1 MENYEKYVGKVFDG
15 RYRIQ
20 RMIGL
25 GGMAVVFEAED
36 LLMHRTV
43 AVKMLKDAINDDATS
58 VKRFINESKAVSML
72 SHPNIVSIYDVS
84 VRDNLKYIVMEHI
97 RGITLKNYMTRKE
110 KLPVREAI
118 SFTEQILRALDHA
131 HSKGIIH
138 RDIKPQNIMLL
149 KNGMIKV
156 ADFGIAKLPSAE
168 TVTVTDKAIGTVYY
182 ISPEQASGR
191 PIDPRSDVYSV
202 GVMLYEMVTGTL
214 PFYAESPVS
223 VALMQIHNQPKP
235 PRELCPDLPLGLQQI
250 ILRAMEKDPD
260 RRYQSAREML
270 RQIVAF
276 KNNPD
281 TLFNLS
287 GAPVTGDEDDLM
299 PIRKRKE
306 KATMLPIITGVLTA
320 FLLVGA
326 ITGFY
331 ILSRVIKAQQAEAA
345 QTIQVEN
352 FVGKVYDAA
361 MQASI
366 PEEYHVSI
374 EYQYDPAS
382 TPDTILKQDPKPGE
396 QRNVIAGKQL
406 CEITF
411 TLSRGAQSFALEN
424 YSVLDARVVSLELSK
439 LGLQS
444 SVTEEYNDTVLEGYV
459 IRTEPAAGETVTSG
473 DTVTLIVSKGQK
485 IEYVTVPDFRGREKA
500 EALRLLYTSSLS
512 LGKVTYVKSDLPHGS
527 VINQSRPQGTEV
539 PTGASIDFEVSGGSQ
554 YEDPAAATGQTE

>member
-1 MENYEKYVGKVFDG
+1 MENYEKYVGMIFDG

-20 RMIGL
+20 RIIGL

-43 AVKMLKDAINDDATS
+43 AVKMLKEGVGDDATS

-84 VRDNLKYIVMEHI
+84 VREDLKYIVMEHI
-97 RGITLKNYMTRKE
+97 RGITLKNYMSRKG
-110 KLPVREAI
+110 KLPVREAV

-182 ISPEQASGR
+182 ISPEQASGK
-191 PIDPRSDVYSV
+191 PIDPRSDLYSV
-202 GVMLYEMVTGTL
+202 GGMLYEMVTGTL
-214 PFYAESPVS
+214 PFSADSPVS
-223 VALMQIHNQPKP
+223 VALMQIHNTPRP
-235 PRELCPDLPLGLQQI
+235 PRALCPELPLGLQQI

-270 RQIVAF
+270 RHIVAL

-281 TLFNLS
+281 TIFNLS
-287 GAPVTGDEDDLM
+287 GAQKEEEEEDPM
-299 PIRKRKE
+299 PMRKRKE

-326 ITGFY
+326 VTGFY
-331 ILSRVIKAQQAEAA
+331 IMSRVIKAQKADAA
-345 QTIQVEN
+345 QTIKVEN
-352 FVGKVYDAA
+352 FVGQVYNEE
-361 MQASI
+361 MQASM
-366 PEEYHVSI
+366 PAEYHVTV
-374 EYQYDPAS
+374 EYRYDEDS
-382 TPDTILKQDPKPGE
+382 EPDTVLEQDPKPGE
-396 QRNVIAGKQL
+396 QRNVIAGKQY
-406 CEITF
+406 CELTL

-424 YSVLDARVVSLELSK
+424 YAILDARMVSLEMER
-439 LGLQS
+439 LGLKS
-444 SVTEEYNDTVLEGYV
+444 TVTEEYNDTVLEGYV
-459 IRTEPAAGETVTSG
+459 IRTEPAAGEMVTSG
-473 DTVTLIVSKGQK
+473 DMITLVVSKGQK
-485 IEYVTVPDFRGREKA
+485 VEYVSVPDFRGMARA
-500 EALRLLYTSSLS
+500 DALRLLYSTPLS
-512 LGKVTYVKSDLPHGS
+512 LGKVTYVKSELEEGS
-527 VINQSRPQGTEV
+527 VVSQSRPVGTQV
-539 PTGASIDFEVSGGSQ
+539 PSGATIDFEVSAGSQ
-554 YEDPAAATGQTE
+554 YDDASGQDD

>member
-1 MENYEKYVGKVFDG
+1 MENYEKYVGMIFDG

-20 RMIGL
+20 RIIGL

-43 AVKMLKDAINDDATS
+43 AVKMLKEGVGDDATS

-84 VRDNLKYIVMEHI
+84 VREDLKYIVMEHI
-97 RGITLKNYMTRKE
+97 RGITLKNYMSRKG
-110 KLPVREAI
+110 KLPVREAV

-182 ISPEQASGR
+182 ISPEQASGK
-191 PIDPRSDVYSV
+191 PIDPRSDLYSV

-214 PFYAESPVS
+214 PFSADSPVS
-223 VALMQIHNQPKP
+223 VALMQIHNTPRP
-235 PRELCPDLPLGLQQI
+235 PRALCPELPLGLQQI

-270 RQIVAF
+270 RHIVAL

-281 TLFNLS
+281 TIFNLS
-287 GAPVTGDEDDLM
+287 GAQKEEEEEDPM
-299 PIRKRKE
+299 PMRKRKE

-326 ITGFY
+326 VTGFY
-331 ILSRVIKAQQAEAA
+331 IMSRVIKAQKADAA
-345 QTIQVEN
+345 QTIKVGN
-352 FVGKVYDAA
+352 FVGQVYSEE
-361 MQASI
+361 MQASM
-366 PEEYHVSI
+366 PAEYHVTV
-374 EYQYDPAS
+374 EYRYDEES
-382 TPDTILKQDPKPGE
+382 EPDTILEQDPKPGE
-396 QRNVIAGKQL
+396 QRNVIAGKQY
-406 CEITF
+406 CELTL

-424 YSVLDARVVSLELSK
+424 YAILDARMVSLEMER
-439 LGLQS
+439 LGLKS
-444 SVTEEYNDTVLEGYV
+444 TVTEEYNDTVLEGYV

-473 DTVTLIVSKGQK
+473 DMITLVVSKGQK
-485 IEYVTVPDFRGREKA
+485 VEYVSVPDFRGMARA
-500 EALRLLYTSSLS
+500 DALRLLYSTPLS
-512 LGKVTYVKSDLPHGS
+512 LGKVTYVKSELEEGS
-527 VINQSRPQGTEV
+527 VVSQSRPVGTQV
-539 PTGASIDFEVSGGSQ
+539 PSGAAVDFEVSAGSQ
-554 YEDPAAATGQTE
+554 YDDASGQGD

>member
-1 MENYEKYVGKVFDG
+1 MENYEKYVGMIFDG

-20 RMIGL
+20 RIIGL

-43 AVKMLKDAINDDATS
+43 AVKMLKEGVGDDATS

-84 VRDNLKYIVMEHI
+84 VREDLKYIVMEHI
-97 RGITLKNYMTRKE
+97 RGITLKNYMSRKG
-110 KLPVREAI
+110 KLPVREAV

-182 ISPEQASGR
+182 ISPEQASGK
-191 PIDPRSDVYSV
+191 PIDPRSDLYSV

-214 PFYAESPVS
+214 PFSADSPVS
-223 VALMQIHNQPKP
+223 VALMQIHNTPRP
-235 PRELCPDLPLGLQQI
+235 PRALCPELPLGLQQI

-270 RQIVAF
+270 RHIVAL

-281 TLFNLS
+281 TIFNLS
-287 GAPVTGDEDDLM
+287 GAQKEEEEEDPM
-299 PIRKRKE
+299 PMRKRKE

-326 ITGFY
+326 VTGFY
-331 ILSRVIKAQQAEAA
+331 IMSRVIKAQKADAA
-345 QTIQVEN
+345 QTIKVEN
-352 FVGKVYDAA
+352 FVGQVYNEE
-361 MQASI
+361 MQASM
-366 PEEYHVSI
+366 PAEYHVTV
-374 EYQYDPAS
+374 EYRYDEES
-382 TPDTILKQDPKPGE
+382 EPDTILEQDPKPGE
-396 QRNVIAGKQL
+396 QRNVIAGKQY
-406 CEITF
+406 CELTL

-424 YSVLDARVVSLELSK
+424 YAILDARMVSLEMER
-439 LGLQS
+439 LGLKS
-444 SVTEEYNDTVLEGYV
+444 TVTEEYNDTVLEGYV

-473 DTVTLIVSKGQK
+473 DMITMVVSKGQK
-485 IEYVTVPDFRGREKA
+485 VEYVSVPDFRGMARA
-500 EALRLLYTSSLS
+500 DALRLLYSTPLS
-512 LGKVTYVKSDLPHGS
+512 LGKVTYVKSELEEGS
-527 VINQSRPQGTEV
+527 VVSQSRPVGTQV
-539 PTGASIDFEVSGGSQ
+539 PSGAAVDFEVSAGSQ
-554 YEDPAAATGQTE
+554 YDDASGQGD

>member
-1 MENYEKYVGKVFDG
+1 MENYEKYVGMIFDG

-20 RMIGL
+20 RIIGL

-43 AVKMLKDAINDDATS
+43 AVKMLKEGVGDDATS

-84 VRDNLKYIVMEHI
+84 VREDLKYIVMEHI
-97 RGITLKNYMTRKE
+97 RGITLKNYMSRKG
-110 KLPVREAI
+110 KLPVREAV

-182 ISPEQASGR
+182 ISPEQASGK
-191 PIDPRSDVYSV
+191 PIDPRSDLYSV

-214 PFYAESPVS
+214 PFSADSPVS
-223 VALMQIHNQPKP
+223 VALMQIHNTPRP
-235 PRELCPDLPLGLQQI
+235 PRALCPELPLGLQQI

-270 RQIVAF
+270 RHIVAL

-281 TLFNLS
+281 TIFNLS
-287 GAPVTGDEDDLM
+287 GAQKEEEEEDPM
-299 PIRKRKE
+299 PMRKRKE

-326 ITGFY
+326 VTGFY
-331 ILSRVIKAQQAEAA
+331 IMSRVIKAQKADAA
-345 QTIQVEN
+345 QTIKVGN
-352 FVGKVYDAA
+352 FVGQVYSEE
-361 MQASI
+361 MQASM
-366 PEEYHVSI
+366 PAEYHVTV
-374 EYQYDPAS
+374 EYRYDEES
-382 TPDTILKQDPKPGE
+382 EPDTILEQDPKPGE
-396 QRNVIAGKQL
+396 QRNVIAGKQY
-406 CEITF
+406 CELTL

-424 YSVLDARVVSLELSK
+424 YAILDARMVSLEMER
-439 LGLQS
+439 LGLKS
-444 SVTEEYNDTVLEGYV
+444 TVTEEYNDTVLEGYV

-473 DTVTLIVSKGQK
+473 DMITLVVSKGQK
-485 IEYVTVPDFRGREKA
+485 VEYVSVPDFRGRA
-500 EALRLLYTSSLS
+500 RADALRLLYSTPLS
-512 LGKVTYVKSDLPHGS
+512 LGKVTYVKSELEEGS
-527 VINQSRPQGTEV
+527 VVSQSRPVGTQV
-539 PTGASIDFEVSGGSQ
+539 PSGAAVDFEVSAGSQ
-554 YEDPAAATGQTE
+554 YDDASGQGD

>member
-1 MENYEKYVGKVFDG
+1 MENYEKYVGMIFDG

-20 RMIGL
+20 RIIGL

-43 AVKMLKDAINDDATS
+43 AVKMLKEGVGDDATS

-84 VRDNLKYIVMEHI
+84 VREDLKYIVIEHS
-97 RGITLKNYMTRKE
+97 RGITLKKYMSRTG
-110 KLPVREAI
+110 KLPVREAV

-182 ISPEQASGR
+182 ISPEQASGK
-191 PIDPRSDVYSV
+191 PIDPRSDLYSV

-214 PFYAESPVS
+214 PFSADSPVS
-223 VALMQIHNQPKP
+223 VALMQIHNTPRP
-235 PRELCPDLPLGLQQI
+235 PRALCPELPLGLQQI

-270 RQIVAF
+270 RHIVAL

-281 TLFNLS
+281 TIFNLS
-287 GAPVTGDEDDLM
+287 GAQKEEEEEDPM
-299 PIRKRKE
+299 PMRKRKE

-326 ITGFY
+326 VTGFY
-331 ILSRVIKAQQAEAA
+331 IMSRVIKAQKADAA
-345 QTIQVEN
+345 QTIKVEN
-352 FVGKVYDAA
+352 FVGQVYSEE
-361 MQASI
+361 MQASM
-366 PEEYHVSI
+366 PAEYHVTV
-374 EYQYDPAS
+374 EYRYDEES
-382 TPDTILKQDPKPGE
+382 EPDTILEQDPKPGE
-396 QRNVIAGKQL
+396 QRNVIAGKQY
-406 CEITF
+406 CELTL

-424 YSVLDARVVSLELSK
+424 YAILDARMVSLEMER
-439 LGLQS
+439 LGLKS
-444 SVTEEYNDTVLEGYV
+444 TVTEEYNDTVLEGYV

-473 DTVTLIVSKGQK
+473 DMITLVVSKGQK
-485 IEYVTVPDFRGREKA
+485 VEYVSVPDFRGMARA
-500 EALRLLYTSSLS
+500 DALRLLYSTPLS
-512 LGKVTYVKSDLPHGS
+512 LGKVTYVKSELEEGS
-527 VINQSRPQGTEV
+527 VVSQSRPVGTQV
-539 PTGASIDFEVSGGSQ
+539 PSGAAVDFEVSAGSQ
-554 YEDPAAATGQTE
+554 YDDASGQDD

>member
-1 MENYEKYVGKVFDG
+1 MENYEKYVGMIFDG

-20 RMIGL
+20 RIIGL

-43 AVKMLKDAINDDATS
+43 AVKMLKEGVGDDATS

-84 VRDNLKYIVMEHI
+84 VREDLKYIVMEHI
-97 RGITLKNYMTRKE
+97 RGITLKNYMSRKG
-110 KLPVREAI
+110 KLPVREAV

-182 ISPEQASGR
+182 ISPEQASGK
-191 PIDPRSDVYSV
+191 PIDPRSDLYSV

-214 PFYAESPVS
+214 PFSADSPVS
-223 VALMQIHNQPKP
+223 VALMQIHNTPRP
-235 PRELCPDLPLGLQQI
+235 PRALCPELPLGLQQI

-270 RQIVAF
+270 RHIVAL

-281 TLFNLS
+281 TIFNLS
-287 GAPVTGDEDDLM
+287 GAQKEEEEEDPM
-299 PIRKRKE
+299 PMRKRKE

-326 ITGFY
+326 VTGFY
-331 ILSRVIKAQQAEAA
+331 IMSRVIKAQKADAA
-345 QTIQVEN
+345 QTIKVGN
-352 FVGKVYDAA
+352 FVGQVYNEE
-361 MQASI
+361 MQASM
-366 PEEYHVSI
+366 PAEYHVTV
-374 EYQYDPAS
+374 EYRYDEES
-382 TPDTILKQDPKPGE
+382 EPDTILEQDPKPGE
-396 QRNVIAGKQL
+396 QRNVIAGKQY
-406 CEITF
+406 CELTL
-411 TLSRGAQSFALEN
+411 TLSRGAQFFALEN
-424 YSVLDARVVSLELSK
+424 YAILDARMVSLEMER
-439 LGLQS
+439 LGLKS
-444 SVTEEYNDTVLEGYV
+444 TVTEEYNDTVLEGYV

-473 DTVTLIVSKGQK
+473 DMITLVVSKGQK
-485 IEYVTVPDFRGREKA
+485 VEYVSVPDFRGMARA
-500 EALRLLYTSSLS
+500 DALRLLYSTPLS
-512 LGKVTYVKSDLPHGS
+512 LGKVTYVKSELEEGS
-527 VINQSRPQGTEV
+527 VVSQSRPVGTQV
-539 PTGASIDFEVSGGSQ
+539 PSGAAVDFEVSAGSQ
-554 YEDPAAATGQTE
+554 YDDASGQGD

>member
-1 MENYEKYVGKVFDG
+1 MENYEKYVGMIFDG

-20 RMIGL
+20 RIIGL

-43 AVKMLKDAINDDATS
+43 AVKMLKEGVGDDATS

-84 VRDNLKYIVMEHI
+84 VREDLKYIVMEHI
-97 RGITLKNYMTRKE
+97 RGITLKNYMSRKG
-110 KLPVREAI
+110 KLPVREAV

-182 ISPEQASGR
+182 ISPEQASGK
-191 PIDPRSDVYSV
+191 PIDPRSDLYSV

-214 PFYAESPVS
+214 PFSADSPVS
-223 VALMQIHNQPKP
+223 VALMQIHNTPRP
-235 PRELCPDLPLGLQQI
+235 PRALCPELPLGLQQI

-270 RQIVAF
+270 RHIVAL

-281 TLFNLS
+281 TIFNLS
-287 GAPVTGDEDDLM
+287 GAQKEEEEEDPM
-299 PIRKRKE
+299 PMRKRKE

-326 ITGFY
+326 VTGFY
-331 ILSRVIKAQQAEAA
+331 IMSRVIKAQKADAA
-345 QTIQVEN
+345 QTIKVEN
-352 FVGKVYDAA
+352 FVGQVYNEE
-361 MQASI
+361 MQASM
-366 PEEYHVSI
+366 PAEYHVTV
-374 EYQYDPAS
+374 EYRYDEES
-382 TPDTILKQDPKPGE
+382 EPDTILEQDPKPGE
-396 QRNVIAGKQL
+396 QRNVIAGKQY
-406 CEITF
+406 CELTL

-424 YSVLDARVVSLELSK
+424 YAILDARMVSLEMER
-439 LGLQS
+439 LGLKS
-444 SVTEEYNDTVLEGYV
+444 TVTEEYNDTVLEGYV
-459 IRTEPAAGETVTSG
+459 IRTEPAAGEMVTSG
-473 DTVTLIVSKGQK
+473 DMITLVVSKGQK
-485 IEYVTVPDFRGREKA
+485 VEYVSVPDFRGRA
-500 EALRLLYTSSLS
+500 RADALRLLYSTPLS
-512 LGKVTYVKSDLPHGS
+512 LGKVTYVKSELEEGS
-527 VINQSRPQGTEV
+527 VVSQSRPVGTQV
-539 PTGASIDFEVSGGSQ
+539 PSGATIDFEVSAGSQ
-554 YEDPAAATGQTE
+554 YDDASGQDD

>member
-1 MENYEKYVGKVFDG
+1 MENYEKYVGMIFDG

-20 RMIGL
+20 RIIGL

-43 AVKMLKDAINDDATS
+43 AVKMLKEGVGDDATS

-84 VRDNLKYIVMEHI
+84 VREDLKYIVMEHI
-97 RGITLKNYMTRKE
+97 RGITLKIYMSRKG
-110 KLPVREAI
+110 KLPVREAV

-182 ISPEQASGR
+182 ISPEQASGK
-191 PIDPRSDVYSV
+191 PIDPRSDLYSV

-214 PFYAESPVS
+214 PFSADSPVS
-223 VALMQIHNQPKP
+223 VALMQIHNTPRP
-235 PRELCPDLPLGLQQI
+235 PRALCPELPLGLQQI

-270 RQIVAF
+270 RHIVAL

-281 TLFNLS
+281 TIFNLS
-287 GAPVTGDEDDLM
+287 GAQKEEEEEDPM
-299 PIRKRKE
+299 PMRKRKE

-326 ITGFY
+326 VTGFY
-331 ILSRVIKAQQAEAA
+331 IMSRVIKAQKADAA
-345 QTIQVEN
+345 QTIKVEN
-352 FVGKVYDAA
+352 FVGQVYNEE
-361 MQASI
+361 MQASM
-366 PEEYHVSI
+366 PAEYHVTV
-374 EYQYDPAS
+374 EYRYDEDS
-382 TPDTILKQDPKPGE
+382 EPDTVLEQDPKPGE
-396 QRNVIAGKQL
+396 QRNVIAGKQY
-406 CEITF
+406 CELTL

-424 YSVLDARVVSLELSK
+424 YAILDARMVSLEMER
-439 LGLQS
+439 LGLKS
-444 SVTEEYNDTVLEGYV
+444 TVTEEYNDTVLEGYV

-473 DTVTLIVSKGQK
+473 DMITLVVSKGQK
-485 IEYVTVPDFRGREKA
+485 VEYVSVPDFRGMARA
-500 EALRLLYTSSLS
+500 DALRLLYSTPLS
-512 LGKVTYVKSDLPHGS
+512 LGKVTYVKSELEEGS
-527 VINQSRPQGTEV
+527 VVSQSRPVGTQV
-539 PTGASIDFEVSGGSQ
+539 PSGAAVDFEVSAGSQ
-554 YEDPAAATGQTE
+554 YDDASGQGD

>member
-1 MENYEKYVGKVFDG
+1 MENYEKYVGMIFDG

-20 RMIGL
+20 RIIGL

-43 AVKMLKDAINDDATS
+43 AVKMLKEGVGDDATS

-84 VRDNLKYIVMEHI
+84 VREDLKYIVMEHI
-97 RGITLKNYMTRKE
+97 RGITLKNYMSRKG
-110 KLPVREAI
+110 KLPVREAV

-182 ISPEQASGR
+182 ISPEQASGK
-191 PIDPRSDVYSV
+191 PNDPRSDLYSV

-214 PFYAESPVS
+214 PFSADSPVS
-223 VALMQIHNQPKP
+223 VALMQIHNTPRP
-235 PRELCPDLPLGLQQI
+235 PRALCPELPLGLQQI

-270 RQIVAF
+270 RHIVAL

-281 TLFNLS
+281 TIFNLS
-287 GAPVTGDEDDLM
+287 GAQKEEEEEDPM
-299 PIRKRKE
+299 PMRKRKE

-326 ITGFY
+326 VTGFY
-331 ILSRVIKAQQAEAA
+331 IMSRVIKAQKADAA
-345 QTIQVEN
+345 QTIKVEN
-352 FVGKVYDAA
+352 FVGQVYNEE
-361 MQASI
+361 MQASM
-366 PEEYHVSI
+366 PAEYHVTV
-374 EYQYDPAS
+374 EYRYDEDS
-382 TPDTILKQDPKPGE
+382 EPDTVLEQDPKPGE
-396 QRNVIAGKQL
+396 QRNVIAGKQY
-406 CEITF
+406 CELTL

-424 YSVLDARVVSLELSK
+424 YAILDARIVSLEMER
-439 LGLQS
+439 LGLKS
-444 SVTEEYNDTVLEGYV
+444 TVTEEYNDTVLEGYV

-473 DTVTLIVSKGQK
+473 DMITLVVSKGQK
-485 IEYVTVPDFRGREKA
+485 VEYVSVPDFRGRA
-500 EALRLLYTSSLS
+500 RADALRLLYSTPLS
-512 LGKVTYVKSDLPHGS
+512 LGKVTYVKSELEEGS
-527 VINQSRPQGTEV
+527 VVSQSRPVGTQV
-539 PTGASIDFEVSGGSQ
+539 PSGAAVDFEVSAGSQ
-554 YEDPAAATGQTE
+554 YDDASEQGD

>member
-1 MENYEKYVGKVFDG
+1 MENYEKYVGMIFDG

-20 RMIGL
+20 RIIGL

-43 AVKMLKDAINDDATS
+43 AVKMLKEGVGDDATS

-84 VRDNLKYIVMEHI
+84 VREDLKYIVMEHI
-97 RGITLKNYMTRKE
+97 RGITLKNYMSRKG
-110 KLPVREAI
+110 KLPVREAV

-182 ISPEQASGR
+182 ISPEQASGK
-191 PIDPRSDVYSV
+191 PIDPRSDLYSV

-214 PFYAESPVS
+214 PFSADSPVS
-223 VALMQIHNQPKP
+223 VALMQIHNTPRP
-235 PRELCPDLPLGLQQI
+235 PRALCPELPLGLQQI
-250 ILRAMEKDPD
+250 ILRAIEKDPD

-270 RQIVAF
+270 RHIVAL

-281 TLFNLS
+281 TIFNLS
-287 GAPVTGDEDDLM
+287 GAQKEEEEEDPM
-299 PIRKRKE
+299 PMRKRKE

-326 ITGFY
+326 VTGFY
-331 ILSRVIKAQQAEAA
+331 IMSRVIKAQKADAA
-345 QTIQVEN
+345 QTIKVEN
-352 FVGKVYDAA
+352 FVGQVYNEE
-361 MQASI
+361 MQASM
-366 PEEYHVSI
+366 PAEYHVTV
-374 EYQYDPAS
+374 EYRYDEES
-382 TPDTILKQDPKPGE
+382 EPDTVLEQDPKPGE
-396 QRNVIAGKQL
+396 QRNVIAGKQY
-406 CEITF
+406 CELTL

-424 YSVLDARVVSLELSK
+424 YAILDARMVSLEMER
-439 LGLQS
+439 LGLKS
-444 SVTEEYNDTVLEGYV
+444 TVTEEYNDTVLEGYV

-473 DTVTLIVSKGQK
+473 DMITLVVSKGQK
-485 IEYVTVPDFRGREKA
+485 VEYVSVPDFRGMARA
-500 EALRLLYTSSLS
+500 DALRLLYSTPLS
-512 LGKVTYVKSDLPHGS
+512 LGKVTYVKSELEEGS
-527 VINQSRPQGTEV
+527 VVRQSRPVGTQV
-539 PTGASIDFEVSGGSQ
+539 PSGAAVDFEVSAGSQ
-554 YEDPAAATGQTE
+554 YDDASGQGD

>member
-1 MENYEKYVGKVFDG
+1 MENYEKYVGMIFDG

-20 RMIGL
+20 RIIGL

-43 AVKMLKDAINDDATS
+43 AVKMLKEGVGDDATS

-84 VRDNLKYIVMEHI
+84 VREDLKYIVMEHI
-97 RGITLKNYMTRKE
+97 RGITLKNYMSRKG
-110 KLPVREAI
+110 KLPVREAV

-182 ISPEQASGR
+182 ISPEQASGK
-191 PIDPRSDVYSV
+191 PIDPRSDLYSV

-214 PFYAESPVS
+214 PFSADSPVS
-223 VALMQIHNQPKP
+223 VALMQIHNTPRP
-235 PRELCPDLPLGLQQI
+235 PRALCPELPLGLQQI

-270 RQIVAF
+270 RHIVAL

-281 TLFNLS
+281 TIFNLS
-287 GAPVTGDEDDLM
+287 GAQKEEEEEDPM
-299 PIRKRKE
+299 PMRKRKE

-326 ITGFY
+326 VTGFY
-331 ILSRVIKAQQAEAA
+331 IMSRVIKAQKADAA
-345 QTIQVEN
+345 QTIKVEN
-352 FVGKVYDAA
+352 FVGQVYNEE
-361 MQASI
+361 MQASM
-366 PEEYHVSI
+366 PAEYHVTV
-374 EYQYDPAS
+374 EYRYDEDS
-382 TPDTILKQDPKPGE
+382 EPDTILEQDPKPGE
-396 QRNVIAGKQL
+396 QRNVIAGKQY
-406 CEITF
+406 CELTL

-424 YSVLDARVVSLELSK
+424 YAILDARMVSLEMER
-439 LGLQS
+439 LGLKS
-444 SVTEEYNDTVLEGYV
+444 TVTEEYNDTVLEGYV

-473 DTVTLIVSKGQK
+473 DMITLVVSKGQK
-485 IEYVTVPDFRGREKA
+485 VEYVSVPDFRGMARA
-500 EALRLLYTSSLS
+500 DALRLLYSTPLS
-512 LGKVTYVKSDLPHGS
+512 LGKVTYVKSELEEGS
-527 VINQSRPQGTEV
+527 VVSQSRPVGTQV
-539 PTGASIDFEVSGGSQ
+539 PSGAAVDFEVSAGSQ
-554 YEDPAAATGQTE
+554 YDDASGQGD

>member
-1 MENYEKYVGKVFDG
+1 MENYEKYVGMIFDG

-20 RMIGL
+20 RIIGL

-43 AVKMLKDAINDDATS
+43 AVKMLKEGVGDDATS

-84 VRDNLKYIVMEHI
+84 VREDLKYIVMEHI
-97 RGITLKNYMTRKE
+97 RGITLKNYMSRKG
-110 KLPVREAI
+110 KLPVREAV

-182 ISPEQASGR
+182 ISPEQASGK
-191 PIDPRSDVYSV
+191 PIDPRSDLYSV

-214 PFYAESPVS
+214 PFSADSPVS
-223 VALMQIHNQPKP
+223 VALKQIHNTPRP
-235 PRELCPDLPLGLQQI
+235 PRALCPELPLGLQQI

-270 RQIVAF
+270 RHIVAL

-281 TLFNLS
+281 TIFNLS
-287 GAPVTGDEDDLM
+287 GAQKEEEEEDPM
-299 PIRKRKE
+299 PMRKRKE

-326 ITGFY
+326 VTGFY
-331 ILSRVIKAQQAEAA
+331 IMSRVIKAQKADAA
-345 QTIQVEN
+345 QTIKVEN
-352 FVGKVYDAA
+352 FVGQVYNEE
-361 MQASI
+361 MQASM
-366 PEEYHVSI
+366 PAEYHVTV
-374 EYQYDPAS
+374 EYRYDEES
-382 TPDTILKQDPKPGE
+382 EPDTILEQDPKPGE
-396 QRNVIAGKQL
+396 QRNVIAGKQY
-406 CEITF
+406 CELTL

-424 YSVLDARVVSLELSK
+424 YAILDARMVSLEMER
-439 LGLQS
+439 LGLKS
-444 SVTEEYNDTVLEGYV
+444 TVTEEYNDTVLEGYV

-473 DTVTLIVSKGQK
+473 DMITLVVSKGQK
-485 IEYVTVPDFRGREKA
+485 VEYVSVPDFRGMARA
-500 EALRLLYTSSLS
+500 DALRLLYSTPLS
-512 LGKVTYVKSDLPHGS
+512 LGKVTYVKSELEEGS
-527 VINQSRPQGTEV
+527 VVSQSRPVGTQV
-539 PTGASIDFEVSGGSQ
+539 PSGAAVDFEVSAGSQ
-554 YEDPAAATGQTE
+554 YDDASGQGD

>member
-1 MENYEKYVGKVFDG
+1 MENYEKYVGMIFDG

-20 RMIGL
+20 RIIGL

-43 AVKMLKDAINDDATS
+43 AVKMLKEGVGDDATS

-84 VRDNLKYIVMEHI
+84 VREDLKYIVMEHI
-97 RGITLKNYMTRKE
+97 RGITLKNYMSRKG

-182 ISPEQASGR
+182 ISPEQASGK
-191 PIDPRSDVYSV
+191 PIDPRSDLYSV

-214 PFYAESPVS
+214 PFSADSPVS
-223 VALMQIHNQPKP
+223 VALMQIHNTPRP
-235 PRELCPDLPLGLQQI
+235 PRALCPELPLGLQQI

-270 RQIVAF
+270 RHIVAL

-281 TLFNLS
+281 TIFNLS
-287 GAPVTGDEDDLM
+287 GAQKEEEEEDPM
-299 PIRKRKE
+299 PMRKRKE

-331 ILSRVIKAQQAEAA
+331 IMSRVIKAQKADAA
-345 QTIQVEN
+345 QTIKVEN
-352 FVGKVYDAA
+352 FVGQVYNEE
-361 MQASI
+361 MQASM
-366 PEEYHVSI
+366 PAEYHVTV
-374 EYQYDPAS
+374 EYRYDEDS
-382 TPDTILKQDPKPGE
+382 EPDTVLEQDPKPGE
-396 QRNVIAGKQL
+396 QRNVIAGKQY
-406 CEITF
+406 CELTL

-424 YSVLDARVVSLELSK
+424 YAILDARMVSLEMER
-439 LGLQS
+439 LGLKS
-444 SVTEEYNDTVLEGYV
+444 TVTEEYNDTVLEGYV

-473 DTVTLIVSKGQK
+473 DMITLVVSKGQK
-485 IEYVTVPDFRGREKA
+485 VEYVSVPDFRGMARA
-500 EALRLLYTSSLS
+500 DALRLLYSTPLS
-512 LGKVTYVKSDLPHGS
+512 LGKVTYVKSELEEGS
-527 VINQSRPQGTEV
+527 VVSQSRPVGTQV
-539 PTGASIDFEVSGGSQ
+539 PSGAAVDFEVSAGSR
-554 YEDPAAATGQTE
+554 YDDASGQGD

>member
-1 MENYEKYVGKVFDG
+1 MENYEKYVGMIFDG

-20 RMIGL
+20 RIIGL

-43 AVKMLKDAINDDATS
+43 AVKMLKEGVGDDATS

-84 VRDNLKYIVMEHI
+84 VREDLKYIVMEHI
-97 RGITLKNYMTRKE
+97 RGITLKNYMSRKG
-110 KLPVREAI
+110 KLPVREAV

-182 ISPEQASGR
+182 ISPEQASGK
-191 PIDPRSDVYSV
+191 PIDPRSDLYSV

-214 PFYAESPVS
+214 PFSADSPVS
-223 VALMQIHNQPKP
+223 VALMQIHNTPRP
-235 PRELCPDLPLGLQQI
+235 PRALCPELPLGLQQI

-270 RQIVAF
+270 RHIVAL

-281 TLFNLS
+281 TIFNLS
-287 GAPVTGDEDDLM
+287 GAQKEEEEEDPM
-299 PIRKRKE
+299 PMRKRKE

-320 FLLVGA
+320 FLLVSA

-331 ILSRVIKAQQAEAA
+331 IMSRVIKAQKADAA
-345 QTIQVEN
+345 QTIKVGN
-352 FVGKVYDAA
+352 FVGQVYSEE
-361 MQASI
+361 MQASM
-366 PEEYHVSI
+366 PAEYHVTV
-374 EYQYDPAS
+374 EYRYDEES
-382 TPDTILKQDPKPGE
+382 EPDTILEQDPKPGE
-396 QRNVIAGKQL
+396 QRNVIAGKQY
-406 CEITF
+406 CELTL

-424 YSVLDARVVSLELSK
+424 YAILDARMVSLEMER
-439 LGLQS
+439 LGLKS
-444 SVTEEYNDTVLEGYV
+444 TVTEEYNDTVLEGYV

-473 DTVTLIVSKGQK
+473 DMITLVVSKGQK
-485 IEYVTVPDFRGREKA
+485 VEYVSVPDFRGMARA
-500 EALRLLYTSSLS
+500 DALRLLYSTPLS
-512 LGKVTYVKSDLPHGS
+512 LGKVTYDKSELEEGS
-527 VINQSRPQGTEV
+527 VVSQSRPVGTQV
-539 PTGASIDFEVSGGSQ
+539 PSGAAVDFEVSAGSQ
-554 YEDPAAATGQTE
+554 YDDASGQGD

>member
-1 MENYEKYVGKVFDG
+1 MENYEKYVGMIFDG

-20 RMIGL
+20 RIIGL

-43 AVKMLKDAINDDATS
+43 AVKMLKEGVGDDATS

-84 VRDNLKYIVMEHI
+84 VREDLKYIVMEHI
-97 RGITLKNYMTRKE
+97 RGITLKNYMSRKG
-110 KLPVREAI
+110 KLPVREAV

-182 ISPEQASGR
+182 ISPEQASGK
-191 PIDPRSDVYSV
+191 PIDPRSDLYSV

-214 PFYAESPVS
+214 PFSADSPVS
-223 VALMQIHNQPKP
+223 VALMQIHNTPRP
-235 PRELCPDLPLGLQQI
+235 PRALCPELPLGLQQI

-270 RQIVAF
+270 RHIVAL

-281 TLFNLS
+281 TIFNLS
-287 GAPVTGDEDDLM
+287 GAQKEEEEEDPM
-299 PIRKRKE
+299 PMRKRKE

-326 ITGFY
+326 VTGFY
-331 ILSRVIKAQQAEAA
+331 IMSRVIKAQKADAA
-345 QTIQVEN
+345 QTIKVEN
-352 FVGKVYDAA
+352 FVGQVYNEE
-361 MQASI
+361 MQASM
-366 PEEYHVSI
+366 PAEYHVTV
-374 EYQYDPAS
+374 EYRYDEES
-382 TPDTILKQDPKPGE
+382 EPDTILEQDPKPGE
-396 QRNVIAGKQL
+396 QRNVIAGKQY
-406 CEITF
+406 CELTL

-424 YSVLDARVVSLELSK
+424 YAILDARMVSLEMER
-439 LGLQS
+439 LGLKS
-444 SVTEEYNDTVLEGYV
+444 TVTEEYNDTVLEGYV

-473 DTVTLIVSKGQK
+473 DMITLVVSKGQK
-485 IEYVTVPDFRGREKA
+485 VEYVSVPDFRGMARA
-500 EALRLLYTSSLS
+500 DALRLLYSTPLS
-512 LGKVTYVKSDLPHGS
+512 LGKVTYVKSELEEGS
-527 VINQSRPQGTEV
+527 VVSQSRPVGTQV
-539 PTGASIDFEVSGGSQ
+539 PSGAAVDFEVSAGSQ
-554 YEDPAAATGQTE
+554 YDDASGQGD

>member
-1 MENYEKYVGKVFDG
+1 MENYEKYVGMIFDG

-20 RMIGL
+20 RIIGL

-43 AVKMLKDAINDDATS
+43 AVKMLKEGVGDDATS

-84 VRDNLKYIVMEHI
+84 VREDLKYIVMEHI
-97 RGITLKNYMTRKE
+97 RGITLKNYMSRKG
-110 KLPVREAI
+110 KLPVREAV

-182 ISPEQASGR
+182 ISPEQASGK
-191 PIDPRSDVYSV
+191 PIDPRSDLYSV

-214 PFYAESPVS
+214 PFSADSPVS
-223 VALMQIHNQPKP
+223 VALMQIHNTPRP
-235 PRELCPDLPLGLQQI
+235 PRALCPELPLGLQQI

-270 RQIVAF
+270 RHIVAL

-281 TLFNLS
+281 TIFNLS
-287 GAPVTGDEDDLM
+287 GAQKEEEEEDPM
-299 PIRKRKE
+299 PMRKRKE

-326 ITGFY
+326 VTGFY
-331 ILSRVIKAQQAEAA
+331 IMSRVIKAQKADAA
-345 QTIQVEN
+345 QTIKVEN
-352 FVGKVYDAA
+352 FVGQVFNEE
-361 MQASI
+361 MQASM
-366 PEEYHVSI
+366 PAEYHVTV
-374 EYQYDPAS
+374 EYRYDEDS
-382 TPDTILKQDPKPGE
+382 EPDTVLEQDPKPGE
-396 QRNVIAGKQL
+396 QRNVIAGKQY
-406 CEITF
+406 CELTL

-424 YSVLDARVVSLELSK
+424 YAILDARMVSLEVER
-439 LGLQS
+439 LGLKS
-444 SVTEEYNDTVLEGYV
+444 TVTEEYNDTVLEGYV

-473 DTVTLIVSKGQK
+473 DMITLVVSKGQK
-485 IEYVTVPDFRGREKA
+485 VEYVSVPDFRGRA
-500 EALRLLYTSSLS
+500 RADALRLLYSTPLS
-512 LGKVTYVKSDLPHGS
+512 LGKVTYVKSELEEGS
-527 VINQSRPQGTEV
+527 VVSQSRPVGTQV
-539 PTGASIDFEVSGGSQ
+539 PSGATIDFEVSAGSQ
-554 YEDPAAATGQTE
+554 YDDASGQDD

>member
-1 MENYEKYVGKVFDG
+1 MENYEKYVGTIFDG

-20 RMIGL
+20 RIIGL

-43 AVKMLKDAINDDATS
+43 AVKMLKEGVGDDATS

-84 VRDNLKYIVMEHI
+84 VREDLKYIVMEHI
-97 RGITLKNYMTRKE
+97 RGITLKNYMSRKG
-110 KLPVREAI
+110 KLPVREAV

-182 ISPEQASGR
+182 ISPEQASGK
-191 PIDPRSDVYSV
+191 PIDPRSDLYSV

-214 PFYAESPVS
+214 PFSADSPVS
-223 VALMQIHNQPKP
+223 VALMQIHNTPRP
-235 PRELCPDLPLGLQQI
+235 PRALCPELPLGLQQI

-270 RQIVAF
+270 RHIVAL

-281 TLFNLS
+281 TIFNLS
-287 GAPVTGDEDDLM
+287 GAQKEEEEEDPM
-299 PIRKRKE
+299 PMRKRKE

-326 ITGFY
+326 VTGFY
-331 ILSRVIKAQQAEAA
+331 IMSRVIKAQKADAA
-345 QTIQVEN
+345 QTIKVEN
-352 FVGKVYDAA
+352 FVGQVYNEE
-361 MQASI
+361 MQASM
-366 PEEYHVSI
+366 PAEYHVTV
-374 EYQYDPAS
+374 EYRYDEDS
-382 TPDTILKQDPKPGE
+382 EPDTVLEQNPKPGE
-396 QRNVIAGKQL
+396 QRNVIAGKQY
-406 CEITF
+406 CELTL

-424 YSVLDARVVSLELSK
+424 YAILDARMVSLEMER
-439 LGLQS
+439 LGLKS
-444 SVTEEYNDTVLEGYV
+444 TVTEEYNDTVLEGYV

-473 DTVTLIVSKGQK
+473 DMITLVVSKGQK
-485 IEYVTVPDFRGREKA
+485 VEYVSVPDFRGMARA
-500 EALRLLYTSSLS
+500 DALRLLYSTPLS
-512 LGKVTYVKSDLPHGS
+512 LGKVTYVKSELEEGS
-527 VINQSRPQGTEV
+527 VVSQSRPVGTQV
-539 PTGASIDFEVSGGSQ
+539 PSGATIDFEVSAGSQ
-554 YEDPAAATGQTE
+554 YDDASGQDD

>member
-1 MENYEKYVGKVFDG
+1 MENYEKYVGMIFDG

-20 RMIGL
+20 RIIGL

-43 AVKMLKDAINDDATS
+43 AVKMLKEGVGDDATS

-84 VRDNLKYIVMEHI
+84 VREDLKYIVMEHI
-97 RGITLKNYMTRKE
+97 RGITLKNYMSRKG
-110 KLPVREAI
+110 KLPVREAV

-182 ISPEQASGR
+182 ISPEQASGK
-191 PIDPRSDVYSV
+191 PIDPRSDLYSV

-214 PFYAESPVS
+214 PFSADSPVS
-223 VALMQIHNQPKP
+223 VALMQIHNTPRP
-235 PRELCPDLPLGLQQI
+235 PRALCPELPLGLQQI

-270 RQIVAF
+270 RHIVAL

-281 TLFNLS
+281 NIFNLS
-287 GAPVTGDEDDLM
+287 GAQKEEEEEDPM
-299 PIRKRKE
+299 PMRKRKE

-326 ITGFY
+326 VTGFY
-331 ILSRVIKAQQAEAA
+331 IMSRVIKAQKADAA
-345 QTIQVEN
+345 QTIKVEN
-352 FVGKVYDAA
+352 FVGQVYNEE
-361 MQASI
+361 MQASM
-366 PEEYHVSI
+366 PAEYHVTV
-374 EYQYDPAS
+374 EYRYDEDS
-382 TPDTILKQDPKPGE
+382 EPDTVLEQDPKPGE
-396 QRNVIAGKQL
+396 QRNVIAGKQY
-406 CEITF
+406 CELTL

-424 YSVLDARVVSLELSK
+424 YAILDARMVSLEMER
-439 LGLQS
+439 LGLKS
-444 SVTEEYNDTVLEGYV
+444 TVTEEYNDTVLEGYV

-473 DTVTLIVSKGQK
+473 DMITLVVSKGQK
-485 IEYVTVPDFRGREKA
+485 VEYVSVPDFRGRA
-500 EALRLLYTSSLS
+500 RADALRLLYSTPLS
-512 LGKVTYVKSDLPHGS
+512 LGKVTYVKSELEEGS
-527 VINQSRPQGTEV
+527 VVSQSRPVCTQV
-539 PTGASIDFEVSGGSQ
+539 PSGATIDFEVSAGSQ
-554 YEDPAAATGQTE
+554 YDDASGQGD

>member
-1 MENYEKYVGKVFDG
+1 MENYEKYVGMIFDG

-20 RMIGL
+20 RIIGL

-43 AVKMLKDAINDDATS
+43 AVKMLKEGVGDDATS

-84 VRDNLKYIVMEHI
+84 VREDLKYIVMEHI
-97 RGITLKNYMTRKE
+97 RGITLKNYMSRKG
-110 KLPVREAI
+110 KLPVREAV

-182 ISPEQASGR
+182 ISPEQASGK
-191 PIDPRSDVYSV
+191 PIDPRSDLYSV

-214 PFYAESPVS
+214 PFSADSPVS
-223 VALMQIHNQPKP
+223 VALMQIHNTPRP
-235 PRELCPDLPLGLQQI
+235 PRALCPELPLGLQQI

-270 RQIVAF
+270 RHIVAL

-281 TLFNLS
+281 TIFNLS
-287 GAPVTGDEDDLM
+287 GAQKEEEEEDPM
-299 PIRKRKE
+299 PMRKRKE

-326 ITGFY
+326 VTGFY
-331 ILSRVIKAQQAEAA
+331 IMSRVIKAQKADAA
-345 QTIQVEN
+345 QTIKVEN
-352 FVGKVYDAA
+352 FVGQVYNEE
-361 MQASI
+361 MQASM
-366 PEEYHVSI
+366 PAEYHVTV
-374 EYQYDPAS
+374 EYRYDEDS
-382 TPDTILKQDPKPGE
+382 EPDTVLEQDPKPGE
-396 QRNVIAGKQL
+396 QRNVIAGKQY
-406 CEITF
+406 CELTL

-424 YSVLDARVVSLELSK
+424 YAILDARMVSLEMER
-439 LGLQS
+439 LGLKS
-444 SVTEEYNDTVLEGYV
+444 TVTEEYNDTVLEGYV

-473 DTVTLIVSKGQK
+473 DMITLVVSKGQK
-485 IEYVTVPDFRGREKA
+485 VEYVSVPDFRGMARA
-500 EALRLLYTSSLS
+500 DALRLLYSTPLS
-512 LGKVTYVKSDLPHGS
+512 LGKVTYVKSELEEGS
-527 VINQSRPQGTEV
+527 VVSQSRPDGTQV
-539 PTGASIDFEVSGGSQ
+539 PSGAAVDFEVSAGSQ
-554 YEDPAAATGQTE
+554 YDDASGQGD

>member
-1 MENYEKYVGKVFDG
+1 MENYEKYVGMIFDG

-20 RMIGL
+20 RIIGL

-43 AVKMLKDAINDDATS
+43 AVKMLKEGVGDDATS

-84 VRDNLKYIVMEHI
+84 VREDLKYIVMEHI
-97 RGITLKNYMTRKE
+97 RGITLKNYMSRKG
-110 KLPVREAI
+110 KLPVREAV

-182 ISPEQASGR
+182 ISPEQASGK
-191 PIDPRSDVYSV
+191 PIDPSSDLYSV

-214 PFYAESPVS
+214 PFSADSPVS
-223 VALMQIHNQPKP
+223 VALMQIHNTPRP
-235 PRELCPDLPLGLQQI
+235 PRALC
-250 ILRAMEKDPD
+250 AEPD

-270 RQIVAF
+270 RHIVAL

-281 TLFNLS
+281 TIFNLS
-287 GAPVTGDEDDLM
+287 GAQKEEEEEDPM
-299 PIRKRKE
+299 PMRKRKE

-326 ITGFY
+326 VTGFY
-331 ILSRVIKAQQAEAA
+331 IMSRVIKAQKADAA
-345 QTIQVEN
+345 QTIKVEN
-352 FVGKVYDAA
+352 FVGQVYNEE
-361 MQASI
+361 MQASM
-366 PEEYHVSI
+366 PAEYHVTV
-374 EYQYDPAS
+374 EYRYDEDS
-382 TPDTILKQDPKPGE
+382 EPDTVLEQDPKPGE
-396 QRNVIAGKQL
+396 QRNVIAGKQY
-406 CEITF
+406 CELTL

-424 YSVLDARVVSLELSK
+424 YAILDARMVSLEMER
-439 LGLQS
+439 LGLKS
-444 SVTEEYNDTVLEGYV
+444 TVTEEYNDTVLEGYV

-473 DTVTLIVSKGQK
+473 DMITLVVSKGQK
-485 IEYVTVPDFRGREKA
+485 VEYVSVPDFRGMARA
-500 EALRLLYTSSLS
+500 DALRLLYSTPLS
-512 LGKVTYVKSDLPHGS
+512 LGKVTYVKSELEEGS
-527 VINQSRPQGTEV
+527 VVSQSRPVGTQV
-539 PTGASIDFEVSGGSQ
+539 PSGAAVDFEVSAGSQ
-554 YEDPAAATGQTE
+554 YDDASGQGD

>member
-1 MENYEKYVGKVFDG
+1 MENYEKYVGMIFDG

-20 RMIGL
+20 RIIGL

-43 AVKMLKDAINDDATS
+43 AVKMLKEGVGDDATS

-84 VRDNLKYIVMEHI
+84 VREDLKYIVMEHI
-97 RGITLKNYMTRKE
+97 RGITLKNYMSRKG
-110 KLPVREAI
+110 KLPVREAV

-182 ISPEQASGR
+182 ISPEQASGK
-191 PIDPRSDVYSV
+191 PIDPRSDLYSV

-214 PFYAESPVS
+214 PFSADSPVS
-223 VALMQIHNQPKP
+223 VALMQIHNTPRP
-235 PRELCPDLPLGLQQI
+235 PRALCPELPLGLQQI

-270 RQIVAF
+270 RHIVAL

-281 TLFNLS
+281 TIFNLS
-287 GAPVTGDEDDLM
+287 GAQKEEEEEDPM
-299 PIRKRKE
+299 PMRKRKE

-326 ITGFY
+326 VTGFY
-331 ILSRVIKAQQAEAA
+331 IMSRVIKAQKADAA
-345 QTIQVEN
+345 QTIKVGN
-352 FVGKVYDAA
+352 FVGQVYNEE
-361 MQASI
+361 MQASM
-366 PEEYHVSI
+366 PAEYHVTV
-374 EYQYDPAS
+374 EYRYDEES
-382 TPDTILKQDPKPGE
+382 EPDTILEQDPKPGE
-396 QRNVIAGKQL
+396 QRNVIAGKQY
-406 CEITF
+406 CELTL

-424 YSVLDARVVSLELSK
+424 YAILDARMVSLEMER
-439 LGLQS
+439 LGLKS
-444 SVTEEYNDTVLEGYV
+444 TVTEEYNDTVLEGYV

-473 DTVTLIVSKGQK
+473 DMITLVVSKGQK
-485 IEYVTVPDFRGREKA
+485 VEYVSVPDFRGMARA
-500 EALRLLYTSSLS
+500 DALRLLYSTPLS
-512 LGKVTYVKSDLPHGS
+512 LGKVTYVKSELEEGS
-527 VINQSRPQGTEV
+527 VVSQSRPVGTQV
-539 PTGASIDFEVSGGSQ
+539 PSGAAVDFEVSAGSQ
-554 YEDPAAATGQTE
+554 YDDASGQGD

>member
-1 MENYEKYVGKVFDG
+1 MENYEKYVGMIFDG

-20 RMIGL
+20 RIIGL

-43 AVKMLKDAINDDATS
+43 AVKMLKEGVGDDATS

-84 VRDNLKYIVMEHI
+84 VREDLKYIVMEHI
-97 RGITLKNYMTRKE
+97 RGITLKNYMSRKG
-110 KLPVREAI
+110 KLPVREAV

-182 ISPEQASGR
+182 ISPEQASGK
-191 PIDPRSDVYSV
+191 PIDPRSDLYSV

-214 PFYAESPVS
+214 PFSADSPVS
-223 VALMQIHNQPKP
+223 VALMQIHNTPRP
-235 PRELCPDLPLGLQQI
+235 PRALCPELPLGLQQI

-270 RQIVAF
+270 RHIVAL

-281 TLFNLS
+281 TIFNLS
-287 GAPVTGDEDDLM
+287 GAQKEEEEEDPM
-299 PIRKRKE
+299 PMRKRKE

-331 ILSRVIKAQQAEAA
+331 IMSRVIKAQKADAA
-345 QTIQVEN
+345 QTIKVEN
-352 FVGKVYDAA
+352 FVGQVYNEE
-361 MQASI
+361 MQASM
-366 PEEYHVSI
+366 PAEYHVTV
-374 EYQYDPAS
+374 EYRYDEES
-382 TPDTILKQDPKPGE
+382 EPDTILEQDPKPGE
-396 QRNVIAGKQL
+396 QRNVIAGKQY
-406 CEITF
+406 CELTL

-424 YSVLDARVVSLELSK
+424 YAILDARMVSLEMER
-439 LGLQS
+439 LGLKS
-444 SVTEEYNDTVLEGYV
+444 TVTEEYNDTVLEGYV

-473 DTVTLIVSKGQK
+473 DMITLVVSKGQK
-485 IEYVTVPDFRGREKA
+485 VEYVSVPDFRGMARA
-500 EALRLLYTSSLS
+500 DALRLLYSTPLS
-512 LGKVTYVKSDLPHGS
+512 LGKVTYVKSELEEGS
-527 VINQSRPQGTEV
+527 VVSQSRPVGTQV
-539 PTGASIDFEVSGGSQ
+539 PSGATIDFEVSAGSQ
-554 YEDPAAATGQTE
+554 YDDASGQGD

>member
-1 MENYEKYVGKVFDG
+1 MENYEKYVGMIFDG

-20 RMIGL
+20 RIIGL

-43 AVKMLKDAINDDATS
+43 AVKMLKEGVGDDATS

-84 VRDNLKYIVMEHI
+84 VREDLKYIVMEHI
-97 RGITLKNYMTRKE
+97 RGITLKNYMSRKG
-110 KLPVREAI
+110 KLPVREAV

-182 ISPEQASGR
+182 ISPEQASGK
-191 PIDPRSDVYSV
+191 PIDPRSDLYSV

-214 PFYAESPVS
+214 PFSADSPVS
-223 VALMQIHNQPKP
+223 VALMQIHNTPRP
-235 PRELCPDLPLGLQQI
+235 PRALCPELPLGLQQI

-270 RQIVAF
+270 RHIVAL

-281 TLFNLS
+281 TIFNLS
-287 GAPVTGDEDDLM
+287 GAQKEEEEEDPM
-299 PIRKRKE
+299 PMRKRKE

-326 ITGFY
+326 VTGFY
-331 ILSRVIKAQQAEAA
+331 IMSRVIKAQKADAA
-345 QTIQVEN
+345 QTIKVGN
-352 FVGKVYDAA
+352 FVGQVYSEE
-361 MQASI
+361 MQASM
-366 PEEYHVSI
+366 PAEYHVTV
-374 EYQYDPAS
+374 EYRYDEES
-382 TPDTILKQDPKPGE
+382 EPDTILEQDPKPGE
-396 QRNVIAGKQL
+396 QRNVIAGKQY
-406 CEITF
+406 CELTL

-424 YSVLDARVVSLELSK
+424 YAILDARMVSLEMER
-439 LGLQS
+439 LGLKS
-444 SVTEEYNDTVLEGYV
+444 TVTEEYNDTVLEGYV

-473 DTVTLIVSKGQK
+473 DMITLVVSKGQK
-485 IEYVTVPDFRGREKA
+485 VEYVSVPDFRGMARA
-500 EALRLLYTSSLS
+500 DALRLLYSTPLS
-512 LGKVTYVKSDLPHGS
+512 LGKVTYVKSELEEGS
-527 VINQSRPQGTEV
+527 VVSQSRPVGTQV
-539 PTGASIDFEVSGGSQ
+539 PSGAAVDFEVSAGSQ
-554 YEDPAAATGQTE
+554 YDDASGQDD

>member
-1 MENYEKYVGKVFDG
+1 MENYEKYVGMIFDG

-20 RMIGL
+20 RIIGL

-43 AVKMLKDAINDDATS
+43 AVKMLKEGVGDDATS

-84 VRDNLKYIVMEHI
+84 VREDLKYIVMEHI
-97 RGITLKNYMTRKE
+97 RGITLKNYMSRKG
-110 KLPVREAI
+110 KLPVREAV

-182 ISPEQASGR
+182 ISPEQASGK
-191 PIDPRSDVYSV
+191 PIDPRSDLYSV

-214 PFYAESPVS
+214 PFSADSPVS
-223 VALMQIHNQPKP
+223 VALMQIHNTPRP
-235 PRELCPDLPLGLQQI
+235 PRALCPELPLGLQQI

-270 RQIVAF
+270 RHIVAL

-281 TLFNLS
+281 TIFNLS
-287 GAPVTGDEDDLM
+287 GAQKEEEEEDPM
-299 PIRKRKE
+299 PMRKRKE

-326 ITGFY
+326 VTGFY
-331 ILSRVIKAQQAEAA
+331 IMSRVIKAQKADAA
-345 QTIQVEN
+345 QTIKVEN
-352 FVGKVYDAA
+352 FVGQVYNEE
-361 MQASI
+361 MQASM
-366 PEEYHVSI
+366 PAEYHVTV
-374 EYQYDPAS
+374 ECRYDEES
-382 TPDTILKQDPKPGE
+382 EPDTVLEQDPKPGE
-396 QRNVIAGKQL
+396 QRNVIAGKQY
-406 CEITF
+406 CELTL

-424 YSVLDARVVSLELSK
+424 YAILDARMVSLEMER
-439 LGLQS
+439 LGLKS
-444 SVTEEYNDTVLEGYV
+444 TVTEEYNDTVLEGYV

-473 DTVTLIVSKGQK
+473 DMITLVVSKGQK
-485 IEYVTVPDFRGREKA
+485 VEYVSVPDFRGMARA
-500 EALRLLYTSSLS
+500 DALRLLYSTPLS
-512 LGKVTYVKSDLPHGS
+512 LGKVTYVKSELEEGS
-527 VINQSRPQGTEV
+527 VVRQSRPVGTQV
-539 PTGASIDFEVSGGSQ
+539 PSGAAVDFEVSAGSQ
-554 YEDPAAATGQTE
+554 YDDASGQGD

>member
-1 MENYEKYVGKVFDG
+1 MENYEKYVGMIFDG

-20 RMIGL
+20 RIIGL

-43 AVKMLKDAINDDATS
+43 AVKMLKEGVGDDATS

-84 VRDNLKYIVMEHI
+84 VREDLKYIVMEHI
-97 RGITLKNYMTRKE
+97 RGITLKNYMSRKG
-110 KLPVREAI
+110 KLPVREAV
-118 SFTEQILRALDHA
+118 SFTEQILCALDHA

-182 ISPEQASGR
+182 ISPEQASGK
-191 PIDPRSDVYSV
+191 PIDPRSDLYSV

-214 PFYAESPVS
+214 PFSADSPVS
-223 VALMQIHNQPKP
+223 VALMQIHNTPRP
-235 PRELCPDLPLGLQQI
+235 PRALCPELPLGLQQI
-250 ILRAMEKDPD
+250 ILRAMEKDLD

-270 RQIVAF
+270 RHIVAL

-281 TLFNLS
+281 TIFNLS
-287 GAPVTGDEDDLM
+287 GAQKEEEEEDPM
-299 PIRKRKE
+299 PMRKRKE

-326 ITGFY
+326 VTGFY
-331 ILSRVIKAQQAEAA
+331 IMSRVIKAQKADAA
-345 QTIQVEN
+345 QTIKVEN
-352 FVGKVYDAA
+352 FVGQVYNEE
-361 MQASI
+361 MQASM
-366 PEEYHVSI
+366 PAEYHVTV
-374 EYQYDPAS
+374 EYRYDEES
-382 TPDTILKQDPKPGE
+382 EPDTILEQDPKPGE
-396 QRNVIAGKQL
+396 QRNVIAGKQY
-406 CEITF
+406 CELTL

-424 YSVLDARVVSLELSK
+424 YAILDARMVSLEMER
-439 LGLQS
+439 LGLKS
-444 SVTEEYNDTVLEGYV
+444 TVTEEYNDTVLEGYV

-473 DTVTLIVSKGQK
+473 DMITLVVSKGQK
-485 IEYVTVPDFRGREKA
+485 VEYVSVPDFRGMARA
-500 EALRLLYTSSLS
+500 DALRLLYSTPLS
-512 LGKVTYVKSDLPHGS
+512 LGKVTYVKSELEEGS
-527 VINQSRPQGTEV
+527 VVSQSRPVGTQV
-539 PTGASIDFEVSGGSQ
+539 PSGAAVDFEVSAGSQ
-554 YEDPAAATGQTE
+554 YDDASGQGD

>member
-1 MENYEKYVGKVFDG
+1 MENYEKYVGMIFDG

-20 RMIGL
+20 RIIGL

-43 AVKMLKDAINDDATS
+43 AVKMLKEGVGDDATS

-84 VRDNLKYIVMEHI
+84 VREDLKYIVMEHI
-97 RGITLKNYMTRKE
+97 RGITLKNYMSRKG
-110 KLPVREAI
+110 KLPVREAV

-182 ISPEQASGR
+182 ISPEQASGK
-191 PIDPRSDVYSV
+191 PIDPRSDLYSV

-214 PFYAESPVS
+214 PFSADSPVS
-223 VALMQIHNQPKP
+223 VALMQIHNTPRP
-235 PRELCPDLPLGLQQI
+235 PRALCPELPLGLQQI

-270 RQIVAF
+270 RHIVAL

-281 TLFNLS
+281 TIFNLS
-287 GAPVTGDEDDLM
+287 GAQKEEEEEDPM
-299 PIRKRKE
+299 PMRKRKE

-326 ITGFY
+326 VTGFY
-331 ILSRVIKAQQAEAA
+331 IMSRVIKAQKADAA
-345 QTIQVEN
+345 QTIKVEN
-352 FVGKVYDAA
+352 FVGQVYNEE
-361 MQASI
+361 MQASM
-366 PEEYHVSI
+366 PAEYHVTV
-374 EYQYDPAS
+374 EYRYDEDS
-382 TPDTILKQDPKPGE
+382 EPDTVLEQDPKPGE
-396 QRNVIAGKQL
+396 QRNVIAGKQY
-406 CEITF
+406 CELTL

-424 YSVLDARVVSLELSK
+424 YAILDARMVSLEMER
-439 LGLQS
+439 LGLKS
-444 SVTEEYNDTVLEGYV
+444 TVTEEYNDTVLEGYV

-473 DTVTLIVSKGQK
+473 DMITLVVSKGQK
-485 IEYVTVPDFRGREKA
+485 VEYVSVPDFREMARA
-500 EALRLLYTSSLS
+500 DALRLLYSTPLS
-512 LGKVTYVKSDLPHGS
+512 LGKVTYVKSELEEGS
-527 VINQSRPQGTEV
+527 VVSQSRPVGTQV
-539 PTGASIDFEVSGGSQ
+539 PSGAAVDFEVSAGSQ
-554 YEDPAAATGQTE
+554 YDDASGQGD

>member
-1 MENYEKYVGKVFDG
+1 MENYEKYVGMIFDG

-20 RMIGL
+20 RIIGL

-43 AVKMLKDAINDDATS
+43 AVKMLKEGVGDDATS

-84 VRDNLKYIVMEHI
+84 VREDLKYIVMEHI
-97 RGITLKNYMTRKE
+97 RGITLKNYMSRKG
-110 KLPVREAI
+110 KLPVREAV

-182 ISPEQASGR
+182 ISPEQASGK
-191 PIDPRSDVYSV
+191 PIDPRSDLYSV

-214 PFYAESPVS
+214 PFSADSPVS
-223 VALMQIHNQPKP
+223 VALMQIHNTPRP
-235 PRELCPDLPLGLQQI
+235 PRALCPELPLGLQQI

-270 RQIVAF
+270 RHIVAL

-281 TLFNLS
+281 TIFNLS
-287 GAPVTGDEDDLM
+287 GAQKEEEEEDPM
-299 PIRKRKE
+299 PMRKRKE

-331 ILSRVIKAQQAEAA
+331 IMSRVIKAQKADAA
-345 QTIQVEN
+345 QTIKVGN
-352 FVGKVYDAA
+352 FVGQVYSEE
-361 MQASI
+361 MQASM
-366 PEEYHVSI
+366 PAEYHVTV
-374 EYQYDPAS
+374 EYRYDEES
-382 TPDTILKQDPKPGE
+382 EPDTILEQDPKPGE
-396 QRNVIAGKQL
+396 QRNVIAGKQY
-406 CEITF
+406 CELTL

-424 YSVLDARVVSLELSK
+424 YAILDARMVSLEMER
-439 LGLQS
+439 LGLKS
-444 SVTEEYNDTVLEGYV
+444 TVTEEYNDTVLEGYV

-473 DTVTLIVSKGQK
+473 DMITLVVSKGQK
-485 IEYVTVPDFRGREKA
+485 VEYVSVPDFRGMARA
-500 EALRLLYTSSLS
+500 DALRLLYSTPLS
-512 LGKVTYVKSDLPHGS
+512 LGKVTYVKSELEEGS
-527 VINQSRPQGTEV
+527 VVSQSRPVGTQV
-539 PTGASIDFEVSGGSQ
+539 PSGAAVDFEVSAGSQ
-554 YEDPAAATGQTE
+554 YDDASGQGD

>member
-1 MENYEKYVGKVFDG
+1 MENYEKYVGMIFDG

-20 RMIGL
+20 RIIGL

-43 AVKMLKDAINDDATS
+43 AVKMLKEGVGDDATS

-84 VRDNLKYIVMEHI
+84 VREDLKYIVMEHI
-97 RGITLKNYMTRKE
+97 RGITLKNYMSRKG
-110 KLPVREAI
+110 KLPVREAV

-182 ISPEQASGR
+182 ISPEQASGK
-191 PIDPRSDVYSV
+191 PIDPRSDLYSV

-214 PFYAESPVS
+214 PFSADSPVS
-223 VALMQIHNQPKP
+223 VALMQIHNTPRP
-235 PRELCPDLPLGLQQI
+235 PRALCPELPLGLQQI

-270 RQIVAF
+270 RHIVAL

-281 TLFNLS
+281 TIFNLS
-287 GAPVTGDEDDLM
+287 GAQKEEEEEDPM
-299 PIRKRKE
+299 PMRKRKE

-326 ITGFY
+326 VTGFY
-331 ILSRVIKAQQAEAA
+331 IMSRVIKAQKADAA
-345 QTIQVEN
+345 QTIKVEN
-352 FVGKVYDAA
+352 FVGQVYNEE
-361 MQASI
+361 MQASM
-366 PEEYHVSI
+366 PAEYHVTV
-374 EYQYDPAS
+374 EYRYDEES
-382 TPDTILKQDPKPGE
+382 EPDTILEQDPKPGE
-396 QRNVIAGKQL
+396 QRNVIAGKQY
-406 CEITF
+406 CELTL

-424 YSVLDARVVSLELSK
+424 YAILDARMVSLEMER
-439 LGLQS
+439 LGLKS
-444 SVTEEYNDTVLEGYV
+444 TVTEEYNDTVLEGYV

-473 DTVTLIVSKGQK
+473 DMITLVVSKGQK
-485 IEYVTVPDFRGREKA
+485 VEYVSVPDFRGMARA
-500 EALRLLYTSSLS
+500 DALRLLYSTPLS
-512 LGKVTYVKSDLPHGS
+512 LGKVTYVKSELEEGS
-527 VINQSRPQGTEV
+527 VIRQSRPVGTQV
-539 PTGASIDFEVSGGSQ
+539 PSGAAVDFEVSAGSQ
-554 YEDPAAATGQTE
+554 YDDASGQSD

>member
-1 MENYEKYVGKVFDG
+1 MENYEKYVGMIFDG

-20 RMIGL
+20 RIIGL

-43 AVKMLKDAINDDATS
+43 AVKMLKEGVGDDATS

-84 VRDNLKYIVMEHI
+84 VREDLKYIVMEHI
-97 RGITLKNYMTRKE
+97 RGITLKNYMSRKG
-110 KLPVREAI
+110 KLPVREAV

-182 ISPEQASGR
+182 ISPEQASGK
-191 PIDPRSDVYSV
+191 PIDPRSDLYSV

-214 PFYAESPVS
+214 PFSADSPVS
-223 VALMQIHNQPKP
+223 VALMQIHNTPRP
-235 PRELCPDLPLGLQQI
+235 PRALCPELPLGLQQI

-270 RQIVAF
+270 RHIVAL

-281 TLFNLS
+281 TIFNLS
-287 GAPVTGDEDDLM
+287 GAQKEEEEEDPM
-299 PIRKRKE
+299 PMRKRKE

-326 ITGFY
+326 VTGFY
-331 ILSRVIKAQQAEAA
+331 IMSRVIKAQKADAA
-345 QTIQVEN
+345 QTIKVEN
-352 FVGKVYDAA
+352 FVGQVYNEE
-361 MQASI
+361 MQASM
-366 PEEYHVSI
+366 PAEYHVTV
-374 EYQYDPAS
+374 EYRYDEDS
-382 TPDTILKQDPKPGE
+382 EPDTILEQDPKPGE
-396 QRNVIAGKQL
+396 QRNVIAGKQY
-406 CEITF
+406 CELTL

-424 YSVLDARVVSLELSK
+424 YAILDARMVSLEMER
-439 LGLQS
+439 LGLKS
-444 SVTEEYNDTVLEGYV
+444 TVTEEYNDTVLEGYV

-473 DTVTLIVSKGQK
+473 DMITLVVSKGQK
-485 IEYVTVPDFRGREKA
+485 VEYVSVPDFRGMARA
-500 EALRLLYTSSLS
+500 DALRLLYSTPLS
-512 LGKVTYVKSDLPHGS
+512 LGKVTYVKSELEEGS
-527 VINQSRPQGTEV
+527 VVSQSRPVGTQV
-539 PTGASIDFEVSGGSQ
+539 PSGATIDFEVSAGSQ
-554 YEDPAAATGQTE
+554 YDDASGQGD

>member
-1 MENYEKYVGKVFDG
+1 MENYEKYVGMIFDG

-20 RMIGL
+20 RIIGL

-43 AVKMLKDAINDDATS
+43 AVKMLKEGVGDDATS

-84 VRDNLKYIVMEHI
+84 VREDLKYIVMEHI
-97 RGITLKNYMTRKE
+97 RGITLKNYMSRKG
-110 KLPVREAI
+110 KLPVREAV

-182 ISPEQASGR
+182 ISPEQASGK
-191 PIDPRSDVYSV
+191 PIDPRSDLYSV

-214 PFYAESPVS
+214 PFSADSPVS
-223 VALMQIHNQPKP
+223 VALMQIHNTPRP
-235 PRELCPDLPLGLQQI
+235 PRALCPELPLGLQQI

-270 RQIVAF
+270 RHIVAL

-281 TLFNLS
+281 TIFNLS
-287 GAPVTGDEDDLM
+287 GAQKEEEEEDPM
-299 PIRKRKE
+299 PMRKRKE

-326 ITGFY
+326 VTGFY
-331 ILSRVIKAQQAEAA
+331 IMSRVIKAQKADAA
-345 QTIQVEN
+345 QTIKVEN
-352 FVGKVYDAA
+352 FVGQVYNEE
-361 MQASI
+361 MQASM
-366 PEEYHVSI
+366 PAEYHVTV
-374 EYQYDPAS
+374 EYRYDEES
-382 TPDTILKQDPKPGE
+382 EPDTILEQDPKPGE
-396 QRNVIAGKQL
+396 QRNVIAGKQY
-406 CEITF
+406 CELTL

-424 YSVLDARVVSLELSK
+424 YAILDARMVSLEMER
-439 LGLQS
+439 LGLKS
-444 SVTEEYNDTVLEGYV
+444 TVTEEYNDTVLEGYV

-473 DTVTLIVSKGQK
+473 DMITLVVSKGQK
-485 IEYVTVPDFRGREKA
+485 VEYVSVPDFRGMARA
-500 EALRLLYTSSLS
+500 DALRLLYSTPLS
-512 LGKVTYVKSDLPHGS
+512 LGKVTYVKSELEEGS
-527 VINQSRPQGTEV
+527 VVSQSRPVGTQV
-539 PTGASIDFEVSGGSQ
+539 PSGAAVDFEVSAGSQ
-554 YEDPAAATGQTE
+554 YDDASGQSD

>member
-1 MENYEKYVGKVFDG
+1 MENYEKYVGMIFDG

-20 RMIGL
+20 RIIGL

-43 AVKMLKDAINDDATS
+43 AVKMLKEGVGDDATS

-84 VRDNLKYIVMEHI
+84 VREDLKYIVMEHI
-97 RGITLKNYMTRKE
+97 RGITLKNYMSRKG
-110 KLPVREAI
+110 KLPVREAV

-149 KNGMIKV
+149 ENGMIKV

-182 ISPEQASGR
+182 ISPEQASGK
-191 PIDPRSDVYSV
+191 PIDPRSDLYSV

-214 PFYAESPVS
+214 PFSADSPVS
-223 VALMQIHNQPKP
+223 VALMQIHNTPRP
-235 PRELCPDLPLGLQQI
+235 PRALCPELPLGLQQI

-270 RQIVAF
+270 RHIVAL

-281 TLFNLS
+281 TIFNLS
-287 GAPVTGDEDDLM
+287 GAQKEEEEEDPM
-299 PIRKRKE
+299 PMRKRKE

-326 ITGFY
+326 VTGFY
-331 ILSRVIKAQQAEAA
+331 IMSRVIKAQKADAA
-345 QTIQVEN
+345 QTIKVEN
-352 FVGKVYDAA
+352 FVGQVYNEE
-361 MQASI
+361 MQASM
-366 PEEYHVSI
+366 PAEYHVTV
-374 EYQYDPAS
+374 EYRYDEDS
-382 TPDTILKQDPKPGE
+382 EPDTVLEQDPKPGE
-396 QRNVIAGKQL
+396 QRNVIAGKQY
-406 CEITF
+406 CELTL

-424 YSVLDARVVSLELSK
+424 YAILDARMVSLEMER
-439 LGLQS
+439 LGLKNTI
-444 SVTEEYNDTVLEGYV
+444 TEEYNDTVLEGYV

-473 DTVTLIVSKGQK
+473 DMITLVVSKGQK
-485 IEYVTVPDFRGREKA
+485 VEYVSVPDFRGRA
-500 EALRLLYTSSLS
+500 RADALRLLYSTPLS
-512 LGKVTYVKSDLPHGS
+512 LGKVTYVKSELEEGS
-527 VINQSRPQGTEV
+527 VVSQSRPVGTQV
-539 PTGASIDFEVSGGSQ
+539 PSGATIDFEVSAGSQ
-554 YEDPAAATGQTE
+554 YDDASGQDD

>member
-1 MENYEKYVGKVFDG
+1 MENYEKYVGMIFDG

-20 RMIGL
+20 RIIGL

-43 AVKMLKDAINDDATS
+43 AVKMLKEGVGDDATS

-84 VRDNLKYIVMEHI
+84 VREDLKYIVMEHI
-97 RGITLKNYMTRKE
+97 RGITLKNYMSRKG
-110 KLPVREAI
+110 KLPVREAV

-168 TVTVTDKAIGTVYY
+168 TGTVTDKAIGTVYY
-182 ISPEQASGR
+182 ISPEQASGK
-191 PIDPRSDVYSV
+191 PIDPRSDLYSV

-214 PFYAESPVS
+214 PFSADSPVS
-223 VALMQIHNQPKP
+223 VALMQIHNTPRP
-235 PRELCPDLPLGLQQI
+235 PRALCPELPLGLQQI

-270 RQIVAF
+270 RHIVAL

-281 TLFNLS
+281 TIFNLS
-287 GAPVTGDEDDLM
+287 GAQKEEEEEDPM
-299 PIRKRKE
+299 PMRKRKE

-326 ITGFY
+326 VTGFY
-331 ILSRVIKAQQAEAA
+331 IMSRVIKAQKADAA
-345 QTIQVEN
+345 QTIKVEN
-352 FVGKVYDAA
+352 FVGQVYNEE
-361 MQASI
+361 MQASM
-366 PEEYHVSI
+366 PAEYHVTV
-374 EYQYDPAS
+374 EYRYDEES
-382 TPDTILKQDPKPGE
+382 EPDTILEQDPKPGE
-396 QRNVIAGKQL
+396 QRNVIAGKQY
-406 CEITF
+406 CELTL
-411 TLSRGAQSFALEN
+411 TLSRGAQAFALEN
-424 YSVLDARVVSLELSK
+424 YAILDARMVSLEMER
-439 LGLQS
+439 LGLKS
-444 SVTEEYNDTVLEGYV
+444 TVTEEYNDTVLEGYV

-473 DTVTLIVSKGQK
+473 DMITLVVSKGQK
-485 IEYVTVPDFRGREKA
+485 VEYVSVPDFRGMARA
-500 EALRLLYTSSLS
+500 DALRLLYSTPLS
-512 LGKVTYVKSDLPHGS
+512 LGKVTYVKSELEEGS
-527 VINQSRPQGTEV
+527 VVSQSRPVGTQV
-539 PTGASIDFEVSGGSQ
+539 PSGAAVDFEVSAGSQ
-554 YEDPAAATGQTE
+554 YDDASGQGD